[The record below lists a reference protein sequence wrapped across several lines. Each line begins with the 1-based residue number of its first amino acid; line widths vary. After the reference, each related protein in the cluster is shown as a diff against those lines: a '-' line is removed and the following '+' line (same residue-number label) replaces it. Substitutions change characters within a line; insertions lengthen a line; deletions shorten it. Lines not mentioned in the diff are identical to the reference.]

1 MLSVLIPTY
10 NYNIYSLVEAIH
22 AQCLAEGIVFE
33 ILSADDGSG
42 SAYNAENE
50 KINSLHNAT
59 FRALPQNTGR
69 SAMRNLLADEAQY
82 DWLLFLDADVMPVDS
97 KFIKQYLPYIGTEE
111 KVVYGGIRYTEKQPA
126 ENELLRWVYGN
137 SREALPAGERQQQPY
152 LRLLTLNFMVH
163 KNVFAKVRFNE
174 SIPNLRHED
183 TLFSFDL
190 MNAGI
195 PVEHI
200 ENNVYHLGLD
210 DSQVFLKKSEE
221 AVDGLKYLLDNRLLA
236 VDYVGMA
243 GLYQKIKALQLGP
256 VIALFYRVA
265 KKLMRKNLLGSNPS
279 LMVFDLYR
287 LGYMCSL
294 KK

>member
-10 NYNIYSLVEAIH
+10 NYDIYPLVDALH
-22 AQCLAEGIVFE
+22 AQCLAEGVVFE

-42 SAYNAENE
+42 SAHNTENE
-50 KINSLHNAT
+50 KINILQHAS
-59 FRALPQNTGR
+59 FWALPRNTGR

-82 DWLLFLDADVMPVDS
+82 NWLLFLDADVMPVDS
-97 KFIKQYLPYIGTEE
+97 NFIKQYLPYIGTEE
-111 KVVYGGIRYTEKQPA
+111 KVVYGGIRYTEQQPA
-126 ENELLRWVYGN
+126 NNELLRWVYGN
-137 SREALPAGERQQQPY
+137 SREALPAAERQQQPY

-183 TLFSFDL
+183 TLFSYDL
-190 MNAGI
+190 MKAGV
-195 PVEHI
+195 PVVHI

-210 DSQVFLKKSEE
+210 DSQAFLKKSEE
-221 AVDGLKYLLDNRLLA
+221 AIDGLKYLLDNRLLA

-256 VIALFYRVA
+256 VIALFYRVT
-265 KKLMRKNLLGSNPS
+265 KKLLRNNLLGSNPS
-279 LMVFDLYR
+279 LIVFDLYR